1 MLLGCSPDSGT
12 ISESSRDIEGSGL
25 GTSHVKRSLLLRM
38 LLLIS
43 LSAGASIAIG
53 CGDDGDPE
61 ATPTTTPED
70 DGTWPRH
77 GLTREQAAEVV
88 AKVGDTTITVGE
100 VAEALAEQ
108 SPYLRA
114 RFNSPERR
122 REFLDN
128 LVRFELLAQEAE
140 RRGLSKSPEVERT
153 RKQMMI
159 QQLLRERVEDV
170 ITLSS
175 VTDDEIRAYY
185 EANTAEFNKPEQ
197 VRASHIFIRDRAKAE
212 RVLREILAR
221 PDDILLFR
229 RLAEENDED
238 PETSQGSRRGDLR
251 FFSRDGSREDA
262 APVPTEVAEAA
273 FGIAEIGGLHPTLV
287 RAGEGYHIVKLT
299 GRRAALSRSL
309 EESRRPIQNRLWRE
323 RRERAVEDLVARL
336 RTEANVNENVAA
348 LESVQIDLNAPA
360 PLPTDG
366 TPADQLEVPE
376 GAQGDEGEGE
386 AGE

>member
-1 MLLGCSPDSGT
+1 M
-12 ISESSRDIEGSGL
+12 
-25 GTSHVKRSLLLRM
+25 KRFSLLLLSS
-38 LLLIS
+38 LLV
-43 LSAGASIAIG
+43 ASWAG
-53 CGDDGDPE
+53 CGDDAE
-61 ATPTTTPED
+61 ETPTPTPSTED
-70 DGTWPRH
+70 DGPWPRH

-88 AKVGDTTITVGE
+88 ARVGDTTITAGD

-140 RRGLSKSPEVERT
+140 RRGLDESPEVQRT

-170 ITLSS
+170 VTLSS
-175 VTDDEIRAYY
+175 VSDADVEAYY
-185 EANTAEFNKPEQ
+185 ESHRDEFNKPEQ
-197 VRASHIFIRDRAKAE
+197 VRASHIFMRDRAKAD
-212 RVLREILAR
+212 RVLRQILAS

-262 APVPTEVAEAA
+262 EAIAPEVAEAA
-273 FGIAEIGGLHPTLV
+273 FSIADIGGVHPTLV
-287 RAGEGYHIVKLT
+287 AAGGGFHVVKLT
-299 GRRAALSRSL
+299 GRRAALSRTL
-309 EESRRPIQNRLWRE
+309 DESRRPIQNRLWRE
-323 RRERAVEDLVARL
+323 RREAAVDDLVQRL
-336 RTEANVNENVAA
+336 RREANVNENVAA

-360 PLPTDG
+360 PLPTDN
-366 TPADQLEVPE
+366 TPADALEPPD
-376 GAQGDEGEGE
+376 AEGE
-386 AGE
+386 AGADAEGTEE

>member
-1 MLLGCSPDSGT
+1 M
-12 ISESSRDIEGSGL
+12 
-25 GTSHVKRSLLLRM
+25 KRSSLLLR
-38 LLLIS
+38 LLLLVS
-43 LSAGASIAIG
+43 LSTAASTAIG
-53 CGDDGDPE
+53 CGDDDAE
-61 ATPTTTPED
+61 ATPTPTTED
-70 DGTWPRH
+70 EGTWPRH

-170 ITLSS
+170 ITLAS
-175 VTDDEIRAYY
+175 VTDEEIRAHY
-185 EANTAEFNKPEQ
+185 EANRDEFNKPEQ
-197 VRASHIFIRDRAKAE
+197 VRASHIFMRDRTKAE
-212 RVLREILAR
+212 RVLREILAS

-251 FFSRDGSREDA
+251 FFSRDGSREEA
-262 APVPTEVAEAA
+262 GSVPREVAEAA
-273 FGIAEIGGLHPTLV
+273 FGITDIGGIHPTLV
-287 RAGEGYHIVKLT
+287 RAGEGYHVVKLT

-323 RRERAVEDLVARL
+323 RRESAVEELVARL
-336 RTEANVNENVAA
+336 RTEANVNENVQA
-348 LESVQIDLNAPA
+348 LESVQVDLNAPA

-376 GAQGDEGEGE
+376 GTTEADEGADE
-386 AGE
+386 